1 MPIYEYRCTACGHEF
16 EKIQRVSERAIR
28 SCPECKGKV
37 EKLVSV
43 SAFSLKGGGW
53 YAQGYSQGG
62 GGSKGAGK
70 SSEGS
75 KSSTSTK
82 KSSSS
87 SSASD

>member
-53 YAQGYSQGG
+53 YAQGYSKGA
-62 GGSKGAGK
+62 GGSKSASKGSGDSKK
-70 SSEGS
+70 SP
-75 KSSTSTK
+75 SSTS
-82 KSSSS
+82 
-87 SSASD
+87 ASD

>member
-1 MPIYEYRCTACGHEF
+1 MPIYEYRCTACHHEF

-28 SCPECKGKV
+28 TCPECKGKV

-53 YAQGYSQGG
+53 YAQGYSQGSKAS
-62 GGSKGAGK
+62 SKG
-70 SSEGS
+70 SSKGSGSS
-75 KSSTSTK
+75 KST
-82 KSSSS
+82 SSS

>member
-1 MPIYEYRCTACGHEF
+1 MPIYEYRCTACHHEF

-28 SCPECKGKV
+28 TCPECKGKV

-53 YAQGYSQGG
+53 YAQGYSQGAKGSSG
-62 GGSKGAGK
+62 GASKG
-70 SSEGS
+70 SSKASGSS
-75 KSSTSTK
+75 KST
-82 KSSSS
+82 SSS